1 MGSVTMPQPSAGRPA
16 TRHTTSR
23 LDRFLMQGG
32 IVITFLVVA
41 LVATALVEPR
51 FLNRLNLINVL
62 RNFSFLVIPSLAQM
76 LIMTA
81 GGFDLSVG
89 AVVAVSSVVAAAVML
104 TGLAAFPGME
114 TMVILMALAAVIGV
128 GVLVGLVNA
137 GLIATFA
144 LSPFMVTLAMMSV
157 LTGIVLFYT
166 QGIPIYG
173 VADSFISNVGRGQIL
188 GLPVVFVIAMAIVVV
203 CIIMQRFTA
212 LGRHI
217 YAVGSDERSARLSGV
232 STRRTLLIAY
242 SFGAVLAAITGF
254 LMTSRL
260 GSGQGTI
267 GGSLAL
273 ETIAAAVI
281 GGVSLRGG
289 VGRAEHVALAAL
301 FLTVIANAMNLIQ
314 VDSKYQA
321 LVLGA
326 VLIVALAI
334 ERLLLSRKSA

>member
-1 MGSVTMPQPSAGRPA
+1 MGSVTMPQPSAERPA

-173 VADSFISNVGRGQIL
+173 VA
-188 GLPVVFVIAMAIVVV
+188 
-203 CIIMQRFTA
+203 
-212 LGRHI
+212 
-217 YAVGSDERSARLSGV
+217 
-232 STRRTLLIAY
+232 
-242 SFGAVLAAITGF
+242 
-254 LMTSRL
+254 
-260 GSGQGTI
+260 
-267 GGSLAL
+267 
-273 ETIAAAVI
+273 
-281 GGVSLRGG
+281 
-289 VGRAEHVALAAL
+289 
-301 FLTVIANAMNLIQ
+301 
-314 VDSKYQA
+314 
-321 LVLGA
+321 
-326 VLIVALAI
+326 
-334 ERLLLSRKSA
+334 